1 MAVGSILS
9 VLFVAIGLYLTNEA
23 NREQQRLTA
32 QGQITDRFSK
42 AIEQLGQAGAEK
54 IDVRLGAIYALE
66 RIMRD
71 SAADQPAVVDILA
84 TFIRVHAPAPV
95 GGTAVP
101 TPFRS
106 PRASLTRSDPP
117 VDIQAA
123 LTVLGRRDSARDGTV
138 GAGDED
144 PSPRRLNLSGADL
157 SGADLSGADLLRAN
171 LKGSYLLGAD
181 LSNANL
187 ANANL
192 GEADLR
198 GADLGHADV
207 RDAVLIR
214 ANLEGANLED
224 ADLRGAVLA
233 LANLGGAYLIRTDL
247 SGADLSGANL
257 RYALL
262 SGTDLRGAILFGAD
276 LRGTGLRNARWEC
289 ARTNDETRLP
299 AGVVRPKSCS

>member
-84 TFIRVHAPAPV
+84 TFVRVHAPA
-95 GGTAVP
+95 TAVP
-101 TPFRS
+101 TPSRS
-106 PRASLTRSDPP
+106 PRGSLARSNPP

-171 LKGSYLLGAD
+171 LKGSHLLGAD

-192 GEADLR
+192 GEADLK
-198 GADLGHADV
+198 GADLGHANV
-207 RDAVLIR
+207 RDAVLLR
-214 ANLEGANLED
+214 ADLDGAILEH
-224 ADLRGAVLA
+224 ADLRGAYLGG
-233 LANLGGAYLIRTDL
+233 ANLGGAHLIR
-247 SGADLSGANL
+247 ADLSGAN
-257 RYALL
+257 
-262 SGTDLRGAILFGAD
+262 LFGAD
-276 LRGTGLRNARWEC
+276 LRGTGLRNARLGC
-289 ARTNDETRLP
+289 ARTNDDTRLP

>member
-54 IDVRLGAIYALE
+54 VDVRLGAIYALE

-84 TFIRVHAPAPV
+84 TFIRVHAPVPA
-95 GGTAVP
+95 AP
-101 TPFRS
+101 TPSRS
-106 PRASLTRSDPP
+106 PRGSLTRTNPP

-138 GAGDED
+138 GAGEGD

-171 LKGSYLLGAD
+171 LQGSHLLGAD

-192 GEADLR
+192 GEADLK
-198 GADLGHADV
+198 GADLGHANV
-207 RDAVLIR
+207 RDAVLLR
-214 ANLEGANLED
+214 ADLEGAILED
-224 ADLRGAVLA
+224 VDLGGAYLGV
-233 LANLGGAYLIRTDL
+233 ANLGGAYLIR
-247 SGADLSGANL
+247 ADLSGANL
-257 RYALL
+257 SYAIL
-262 SGTDLRGAILFGAD
+262 SGANLSDSDLSGAILFGAD
-276 LRGTGLRNARWEC
+276 LRSAELLNARLRC
-289 ARTNDETRLP
+289 AKTNDNTRLP
-299 AGVVRPKSCS
+299 VGVVIPTSCS

>member
-71 SAADQPAVVDILA
+71 SAADQPAVVDILT
-84 TFIRVHAPAPV
+84 TFVRVHAPAP
-95 GGTAVP
+95 AWPKPMP
-101 TPFRS
+101 TLFPPQDSPARS
-106 PRASLTRSDPP
+106 NPP

-123 LTVLGRRDSARDGTV
+123 LTVLSRRDSNRDGTV
-138 GAGDED
+138 GAGVED
-144 PSPRRLNLSGADL
+144 PSPRRLNLSNTDLIGADL
-157 SGADLSGADLLRAN
+157 SGADLSRAN
-171 LKGSYLLGAD
+171 LRGAYLLDAD

-192 GEADLR
+192 NEANLR
-198 GADLGHADV
+198 GADLGRANV
-207 RDAVLIR
+207 RDAALLR
-214 ANLEGANLED
+214 ADLRGASLED
-224 ADLRGAVLA
+224 ADLGAA
-233 LANLGGAYLIRTDL
+233 M
-247 SGADLSGANL
+247 
-257 RYALL
+257 
-262 SGTDLRGAILFGAD
+262 LFGAD
-276 LRGTGLRNARWEC
+276 LRGTDLLKARWKC
-289 ARTNDETRLP
+289 SRTDNETQLP
-299 AGVVRPKSCS
+299 EGTARPKLCY